1 MKIIA
6 IILFVVALEIGLQ
19 ELWIQK
25 LQRWQAQFVQEGLW
39 TAESHHTKSSTSM
52 GGVALYR
59 SSWRRSPR

>member
-25 LQRWQAQFVQEGLW
+25 LQRWQASSSRRPTDRRIIV
-39 TAESHHTKSSTSM
+39 TKSSTPSM
-52 GGVALYR
+52 GGVVFLL
-59 SSWRRSPR
+59 